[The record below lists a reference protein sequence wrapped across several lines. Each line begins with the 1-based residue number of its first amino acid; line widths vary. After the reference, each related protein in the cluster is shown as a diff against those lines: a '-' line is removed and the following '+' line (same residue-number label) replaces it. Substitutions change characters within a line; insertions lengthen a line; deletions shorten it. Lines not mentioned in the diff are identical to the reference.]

1 MLVCILDQLV
11 RRLLRLQCIDY
22 DLGLRL
28 FQGRGGLHVRLRQVL
43 VKLGVKLFF
52 GLLDEDEATD
62 NSEDVLHRL
71 FALVT
76 HRARGELDKEIFDL
90 AQIFTSRLRNKSPQ
104 KLD

>member
-1 MLVCILDQLV
+1 
-11 RRLLRLQCIDY
+11 
-22 DLGLRL
+22 
-28 FQGRGGLHVRLRQVL
+28 

-76 HRARGELDKEIFDL
+76 HQARGELDQEIFDL
-90 AQIFTSRLRNKSPQ
+90 AQIFTSRLGNKSPQ